1 MSRPALSLV
10 HSTKVNALPR
20 QMSLSGGCATALP
33 SPGDVRVVLAAN
45 WGRFCLARFADA
57 EACAAFFGV
66 TRQCAWNWM
75 ESDRHRPSG
84 HHVAYAILRFGPD
97 LAAFL
102 AGAGAGA
109 VAPALRV
116 AA

>member
-10 HSTKVNALPR
+10 PSVKVNAPPR
-20 QMSLSGGCATALP
+20 QMSLPVNQSSPLP
-33 SPGDVRVVLAAN
+33 SPADVRVVLASN

-57 EACAAFFGV
+57 DACAAFFGV

-102 AGAGAGA
+102 AGAT
-109 VAPALRV
+109 APALRV

>member
-1 MSRPALSLV
+1 
-10 HSTKVNALPR
+10 
-20 QMSLSGGCATALP
+20 
-33 SPGDVRVVLAAN
+33 
-45 WGRFCLARFADA
+45 
-57 EACAAFFGV
+57 
-66 TRQCAWNWM
+66 M

-102 AGAGAGA
+102 AGAT
-109 VAPALRV
+109 APALRV

>member
-10 HSTKVNALPR
+10 PSVKVNAPPR
-20 QMSLSGGCATALP
+20 QMSLPVNQSSPLP
-33 SPGDVRVVLAAN
+33 SPADVRAVLSAN

-57 EACAAFFGV
+57 EACAEFFGV

-102 AGAGAGA
+102 AGAA
-109 VAPALRV
+109 APVLRV